1 MEVAKVERVIDY
13 YESTLIKLGFRPEE
27 ANYKTK
33 LVLLTDQINHVVSM
47 LPKMKRFLEEN
58 RVEKTMRWLGFVQ
71 GVLYSHGFFSIDEL
85 RHHNMP
91 KGDI

>member
-13 YESTLIKLGFRPEE
+13 YETTLTMLGFRPLE
-27 ANYKTK
+27 AEYNSKQV
-33 LVLLTDQINHVVSM
+33 VLTIQINHVVSM
-47 LPKMKRFLEEN
+47 LPKMKRFLKEN

-85 RHHNMP
+85 RRHNMP

>member
-1 MEVAKVERVIDY
+1 MKVDKVKRVINY
-13 YESTLIKLGFRPEE
+13 YESTLTKLGFRPEE
-27 ANYKTK
+27 ANYNNK
-33 LVLLTDQINHVVSM
+33 LILPSVHMNHILSM
-47 LPKMKRFLEEN
+47 LPKMKLFLKEN

-71 GVLYSHGFFSIDEL
+71 GVLYSQGLYSIDNL